1 MGERQVRSLRALLL
15 ILGLLLGQ
23 IGLGRVNYL
32 LPDGRSCFTCPTLE
46 DSRSLMAAMPDRD
59 SVGTVKAAMGVAHG
73 DCHDCC
79 TLTAKSPDTKSARA
93 VADGFSFHVAA
104 ILPKPLPTSV
114 PELRPVRAVVPTF
127 VDAHPPNG
135 PPILSASRA
144 PPAFSVGN

>member
-1 MGERQVRSLRALLL
+1 MRSLRALLL

-23 IGLGRVNYL
+23 IAFGRVNYL
-32 LPDGRSCFTCPTLE
+32 LPNGRSCFTCPTLE
-46 DSRSLMAAMPDRD
+46 DCRSPMAAMPDRV
-59 SVGTVKAAMGVAHG
+59 SVGTMKAATGVAHG

-114 PELRPVRAVVPTF
+114 PELRPIRAVVPVC
-127 VDAHPPNG
+127 VDAYPPNG
-135 PPILSASRA
+135 PPALSASRA
-144 PPAFSVGN
+144 PPVFSVGN